1 MKKTT
6 AIALAALT
14 VATFAEGRSWKR
26 GVGENAF
33 QYKAQLEALAP
44 GVSWYYNWGY
54 NPGRALLDADC
65 MEYIPMCWNGWYNA
79 DAIREYVQSH
89 PQVKYL
95 LGFNEP
101 NFHDQANMTPQQA
114 AEAWPAVQ
122 SLAAELGLKLVAPV
136 VNFSPNAPYN
146 HPTSWMDE
154 FVSIVGPDAF
164 DCVALHCYGG
174 PEVLKSIC
182 TEFHDRYG
190 KEVWMTEFSLI
201 YDGVTSN
208 TPAAQISAM
217 MQSVEWMEKT
227 EWMGRYGWFKATGDF
242 DNPNS
247 YNWGLIKPGKGEE
260 PRELSEQG
268 MVYTYMSDFDMDVYH
283 AVNELVAASEYI
295 SQSGCMLGSGNNP
308 ECPRP
313 IEITSFQSSAWLD
326 YQFDVPESGDYTL
339 ELTVSGQ
346 GEPVRFDPNID
357 VVAVNGDREGASVGV
372 SGKFALS
379 GDNSVYTTVSIPVK
393 LQAGKRTLRLKNA
406 QPYEPSGIHISAI
419 MLKDGNAGVND
430 IIHTPESGTQFLYS
444 LQGVLLRKADSKEH
458 ICDGLPAG
466 IYILNGEK
474 IAIK

>member
-1 MKKTT
+1 MKKATV
-6 AIALAALT
+6 IALAALT
-14 VATFAEGRSWKR
+14 VATAAQARSWKR

-44 GVSWYYNWGY
+44 GVSWYYNWGTA
-54 NPGRALLDADC
+54 PGRALVDDDC
-65 MEYIPMCWNGWYNA
+65 MEFIPMCWNGWYNA
-79 DAIREYVQSH
+79 NSIREYVQSH

-114 AEAWPAVQ
+114 ADAWPAVQ
-122 SLAAELGLKLVAPV
+122 ALAAELGLKLVAPV
-136 VNFSPNAPYN
+136 VNFSPNAPYH

-154 FVSIVGPDAF
+154 FVALVGTDAF

-174 PEVLKSIC
+174 PEVLKQIC
-182 TEFHDRYG
+182 TEFHNRYG

-201 YDGVTSN
+201 YDGLTSN

-227 EWMGRYGWFKATGDF
+227 EWMGRYGWFKATGDY
-242 DNPNS
+242 DNPKS
-247 YNWGLIKPGKGEE
+247 YNWGLIKPGKGED

-268 MVYTYMSDFDMDVYH
+268 MVYTYMSEFDTEVYH

-295 SQSGCMLGSGNNP
+295 SQSSCMLGSGSNP
-308 ECPRP
+308 ACPRP
-313 IEITSFQSSAWLD
+313 IEITSFEFAAWLD
-326 YQFDVPESGDYTL
+326 YQFDVPETGDYTL

-346 GEPVRFDPNID
+346 GEPVRFDPNIE
-357 VVAVNGDREGASVGV
+357 VVNMNGDREGTRAGV
-372 SGKFALS
+372 SGKFTLS

-393 LQAGKRTLRLKNA
+393 LEAGKRTIRLKNA
-406 QPYEPSGIHISAI
+406 QPSEPSGIHISTL
-419 MLKDGNAGVND
+419 MLKDGDAGVQD
-430 IIHTPESGTQFLYS
+430 VVYTPGCDTYLLYS
-444 LQGVLLRKADSKEH
+444 LQGVQLRKSDSKDH
-458 ICDGLPAG
+458 ITDGLPAG

-474 IAIK
+474 IAIR